1 MIKTE
6 DDGFDYSFVGLGAS
20 NSLILIVLI
29 REGLLKNK
37 KVIIFEPDS
46 KRNNDKT
53 FCFWSNPNDPITK
66 DLDKIISHRF
76 HSIQVANNN
85 LQQIDNQ
92 PYHYIRSIDLYN
104 HLSQLVSD
112 ENIQINREPV
122 IRLESGHQ
130 LNQIYTSSQ
139 VYNSTYVF
147 DSRPPSYSKITKNC
161 IYLNQSFFGFHIK
174 CEKDVFLESSFE
186 MMNFNVEQNKYTQF
200 IYIIPFSKSEALVEL
215 TRFGVDKIDVN
226 YAKNILDNFIL
237 NHFGKYTSLAE
248 EIGNIPMTNFQN
260 PPSSSPSILK
270 SGTSA
275 NLIKPSTGYGFKN
288 MYEFAQQVAAGI
300 STNNLSNLNKT
311 EKNSRARFRF
321 YDELLLIILMKWP
334 NQGKIIFTT
343 LFQKQP
349 IHTVF
354 SFLDERTSL
363 LQELKIFASLPIFPF
378 LRALYVYLKTE
389 NWLRYIL
396 SFSMVVCYF
405 FISY

>member
-66 DLDKIISHRF
+66 DLDQIISHRF

-104 HLSQLVSD
+104 HLSQLVSNQ
-112 ENIQINREPV
+112 NIQINRDPV

-161 IYLNQSFFGFHIK
+161 IYLNQSFFW
-174 CEKDVFLESSFE
+174 
-186 MMNFNVEQNKYTQF
+186 
-200 IYIIPFSKSEALVEL
+200 
-215 TRFGVDKIDVN
+215 
-226 YAKNILDNFIL
+226 
-237 NHFGKYTSLAE
+237 
-248 EIGNIPMTNFQN
+248 
-260 PPSSSPSILK
+260 
-270 SGTSA
+270 
-275 NLIKPSTGYGFKN
+275 
-288 MYEFAQQVAAGI
+288 I
-300 STNNLSNLNKT
+300 SHK
-311 EKNSRARFRF
+311 
-321 YDELLLIILMKWP
+321 M
-334 NQGKIIFTT
+334 
-343 LFQKQP
+343 
-349 IHTVF
+349 
-354 SFLDERTSL
+354 
-363 LQELKIFASLPIFPF
+363 
-378 LRALYVYLKTE
+378 
-389 NWLRYIL
+389 
-396 SFSMVVCYF
+396 
-405 FISY
+405 

>member
-1 MIKTE
+1 M
-6 DDGFDYSFVGLGAS
+6 
-20 NSLILIVLI
+20 
-29 REGLLKNK
+29 
-37 KVIIFEPDS
+37 
-46 KRNNDKT
+46 
-53 FCFWSNPNDPITK
+53 
-66 DLDKIISHRF
+66 
-76 HSIQVANNN
+76 
-85 LQQIDNQ
+85 
-92 PYHYIRSIDLYN
+92 
-104 HLSQLVSD
+104 
-112 ENIQINREPV
+112 
-122 IRLESGHQ
+122 
-130 LNQIYTSSQ
+130 
-139 VYNSTYVF
+139 
-147 DSRPPSYSKITKNC
+147 
-161 IYLNQSFFGFHIK
+161 
-174 CEKDVFLESSFE
+174 
-186 MMNFNVEQNKYTQF
+186 
-200 IYIIPFSKSEALVEL
+200 
-215 TRFGVDKIDVN
+215 N

-300 STNNLSNLNKT
+300 STNNLSKLNKT

-334 NQGKIIFTT
+334 NQVKIIFTT